1 MSLKARIQED
11 VKAAMRAG
19 NKPRLST
26 LRMLSA
32 AIKQQEV
39 DRRED
44 VSDMD
49 ILALVDKM
57 IKQRREAAEQYRKG
71 ARQELAAKEES
82 EIEVLR
88 DYLPAPLSSAELDE
102 LIAKTVNATG
112 AQSVKD
118 LGKVMSALKPQVQGR
133 ADMAEVSAR
142 VKARLTAA

>member
-11 VKAAMRAG
+11 VKSAMRG
-19 NKPRLST
+19 RDKPRLST

-39 DRRED
+39 DRREE

-49 ILALVDKM
+49 VLALVNKM

-82 EIEVLR
+82 EIEVLQA
-88 DYLPAPLSSAELDE
+88 YLPEPLSSAEIDRLVE
-102 LIAKTVNATG
+102 ETINATG

-118 LGKVMSALKPQVQGR
+118 LGKVMAALKPQVQGR
-133 ADMAEVSAR
+133 ADMADVSRR
-142 VKARLTAA
+142 VKARLTAG

>member
-11 VKAAMRAG
+11 VKSAMRAG
-19 NKPRLST
+19 DKSRLST

-102 LIAKTVNATG
+102 LIAQTVNATG

>member
-11 VKAAMRAG
+11 VKSAMRAG
-19 NKPRLST
+19 NKSRLST
-26 LRMLSA
+26 LRMLTA

-88 DYLPAPLSSAELDE
+88 DYLPAPLSSAEIDE
-102 LIAKTVNATG
+102 LIAQTIDATG
-112 AQSVKD
+112 AQSAKD

-142 VKARLTAA
+142 VKARLTA